1 MNEFTSES
9 STRRYETISLSR
21 TGSVARITLDRPDK
35 LNALDPVMLEEL
47 LAAVH
52 GLAVDDDVNALVL
65 TGRGRLFSAGVDLST
80 PFFMEDIDDPR
91 YDTVFSGKRL
101 LDWQHRII
109 AGIHELPFPTIAA
122 VNGDAVGG
130 GGFGLAMACDLRIA
144 VRGARF
150 WMVPGTL
157 AVVQDFGLS
166 WLVQKAIGPSR
177 TLQMAVLGKPVVA
190 EVGEAWG
197 LVNEVVDD
205 TDALDARL
213 AELTTQL
220 DGMGTDALR
229 MLKLV
234 VRNGATSPLR
244 EQLAMEAVS
253 NGLTFQSSEF
263 ADRKAAYLNGLRKKG
278 S

>member
-1 MNEFTSES
+1 MTQ
-9 STRRYETISLSR
+9 TYETISVER
-21 TGSVARITLDRPDK
+21 DGAVARITLDRPDK

-47 LAAVH
+47 LDAVG
-52 GLAVDDDVNALVL
+52 GLGADEDVAALVL

-80 PFFMEDIDDPR
+80 PFFMEALDEKQSS
-91 YDTVFSGKRL
+91 TVFSGKRL

-109 AGIHELPFPTIAA
+109 AGLYELPFPTIAA

-130 GGFGLAMACDLRIA
+130 GGFGLAMACDMRLA

-166 WLVQKAIGPSR
+166 WLTQKAIGPSR
-177 TLQMAVLGKPVVA
+177 TLQMALLGKPVLA
-190 EVGEAWG
+190 EVGEGWG
-197 LVNEVVDD
+197 LVNEVHDGVEALRKRVDEVVAQLN
-205 TDALDARL
+205 TMGPDAI
-213 AELTTQL
+213 
-220 DGMGTDALR
+220 R

-234 VRNGATSPLR
+234 IRNGATSPLR

-253 NGLTFQSSEF
+253 NGLTFQSAEF
-263 ADRKAAYLNGLRKKG
+263 AARKAAYIDGLRKKG
-278 S
+278 SS